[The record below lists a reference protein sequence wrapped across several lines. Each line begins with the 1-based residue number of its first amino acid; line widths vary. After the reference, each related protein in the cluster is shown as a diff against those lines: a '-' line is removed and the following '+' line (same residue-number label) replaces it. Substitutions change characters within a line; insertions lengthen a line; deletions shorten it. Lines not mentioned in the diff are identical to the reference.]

1 MAPHEPHASLQPN
14 GRLPAPEV
22 MASTTLL
29 HSHAL
34 NALKEATVPHCDS
47 SAQHSIMSHNVTI
60 LFNREYYVAAT

>member
-1 MAPHEPHASLQPN
+1 MVPHEPHASLQPN

-22 MASTTLL
+22 MARTTLL

-34 NALKEATVPHCDS
+34 KKATMPHCDS
-47 SAQHSIMSHNVTI
+47 SAQHSIMSRNVTV